1 MNLKVRHSLEY
12 RYNAP
17 VVLETHTLYLYPK
30 SYPHQRLLE
39 YNLFLDPQPSKIV
52 KNIDVEGNVQHL
64 IYFYAQPYNRLFV
77 QADITVSSEPV
88 NVFDFVFYPFET
100 SKIPFLYDNRIYK
113 YLIPYLDKTDA
124 TYQVEQFA
132 RKIAGNVGYATIPFL
147 VEMAQYI
154 SQNFVYQHREYGNA
168 YPPDDTL
175 RARSGSCREFARLY
189 ISACRSF
196 GIAARFVS
204 GYLYGNPQQAHE
216 LHAWA
221 EVFLPGAGWRGF
233 DPTEGKAVIN
243 NHISM
248 GTSADY
254 DQLAPVMGSFLGYT
268 SSFLTTNVDIQLLQ
282 SL

>member
-12 RYNAP
+12 QYNFP
-17 VVLETHTLYLYPK
+17 VVLEMHTLYLYPR

-39 YNLFLDPQPSKIV
+39 YNLFIDPQPSKIV

-64 IYFYAQPYNRLFV
+64 IYFYNQPYSKLFV
-77 QADITVSSEPV
+77 DASITVSSEPV

-124 TYQVEQFA
+124 TQQVEQFA
-132 RKIAGNVGYATIPFL
+132 RKLAAHVNYATIPFL
-147 VEMAQYI
+147 VEMSQHI
-154 SQNFVYQHREYGNA
+154 SQNFVYQDREYGKA

-175 RARSGSCREFARLY
+175 RDRSGSCREFARLF
-189 ISACRSF
+189 IGACRSL

-268 SSFLTTNVDIQLLQ
+268 TSRLTTHVDIQLQ
-282 SL
+282 QD

>member
-1 MNLKVRHSLEY
+1 MNLQVRHSLEY
-12 RYNAP
+12 QYNFP
-17 VVLETHTLYLYPK
+17 VVLEMHTLYLYPR

-39 YNLFLDPQPSKIV
+39 YNLFVDPQPSKIV

-64 IYFYAQPYNRLFV
+64 IYFYNQPYNRLFV
-77 QADITVSSEPV
+77 EARITVSSEPV

-124 TYQVEQFA
+124 TQQVEQFA
-132 RKIAGNVGYATIPFL
+132 RKLAASANYATIPFL

-168 YPPDDTL
+168 FPPDDTL
-175 RARSGSCREFARLY
+175 RDKSGSCREFARLF
-189 ISACRSF
+189 IGACRSL

-268 SSFLTTNVDIQLLQ
+268 SSLLTTRVDIQLLHDK
-282 SL
+282 

>member
-1 MNLKVRHSLEY
+1 MNLQVRHSLEY
-12 RYNAP
+12 QYNFP
-17 VVLETHTLYLYPK
+17 VVLEMHTLYLYPR

-39 YNLFLDPQPSKIV
+39 YNMFIDPQPSKIV

-64 IYFYAQPYNRLFV
+64 IYFYNQPYSRLFV
-77 QADITVSSEPV
+77 EASITVSSEPV

-124 TYQVEQFA
+124 TQQVEQFA
-132 RKIAGNVGYATIPFL
+132 RQLAAKVDYATIPFL
-147 VEMAQYI
+147 VEMSQYI

-168 YPPDDTL
+168 YPPDETL
-175 RARSGSCREFARLY
+175 RDRSGSCREYARLFMG
-189 ISACRSF
+189 ACRSL

-216 LHAWA
+216 LHAWV

-268 SSFLTTNVDIQLLQ
+268 SSLLTTHVDIQLLQ
-282 SL
+282 DK

>member
-1 MNLKVRHSLEY
+1 MNLQVRHSLEY
-12 RYNAP
+12 QYNFP
-17 VVLETHTLYLYPK
+17 VVLEMHTLYLYPR

-39 YNLFLDPQPSKIV
+39 YNLLIDPQPSKIV

-64 IYFYAQPYNRLFV
+64 IYFYNQPYNKLSV
-77 QADITVSSEPV
+77 EASLTVSSEPV

-124 TYQVEQFA
+124 TQQVEHFA
-132 RKIAGNVGYATIPFL
+132 RQLAAKVDYATIPFL
-147 VEMAQYI
+147 VEMSQHI

-168 YPPDDTL
+168 YPPDETL
-175 RARSGSCREFARLY
+175 RDRSGSCREYARLFMG
-189 ISACRSF
+189 ACRSL

-216 LHAWA
+216 LHAWV

-268 SSFLTTNVDIQLLQ
+268 SSLLTTHVDIQLLQ
-282 SL
+282 DK

>member
-12 RYNAP
+12 QYNAP

-64 IYFYAQPYNRLFV
+64 IYFSAEPCSSLFV
-77 QADITVSSEPV
+77 QAELTVSSEPV

-100 SKIPFLYDNRIYK
+100 SQLPFLYDNRIYK
-113 YLIPYLDKTDA
+113 YLIPYLDKTDV
-124 TYQVEQFA
+124 TYEVEQFA
-132 RKIAGNVGYATIPFL
+132 RKLAGNVGYATIPFL

-175 RARSGSCREFARLY
+175 RDRSGSCREFARLY
-189 ISACRSF
+189 ISACRSL

-254 DQLAPVMGSFLGYT
+254 NQLAPVMGSFLGYT
-268 SSFLTTNVDIQLLQ
+268 SSFLTTDVDIQLLQ

>member
-1 MNLKVRHSLEY
+1 MNLRVQHSLDY
-12 RYNAP
+12 QYNSP
-17 VVLETHTLYLYPK
+17 VRLETHTLYLYPR
-30 SYPHQRLLE
+30 SYPHQRLIDYKLSI
-39 YNLFLDPQPSKIV
+39 DPQPSKIV
-52 KNIDVEGNVQHL
+52 KNVDVEGNVQHL
-64 IYFYAQPYNRLFV
+64 IYFYNQQYSRLLV
-77 QADITVSSEPV
+77 SADITVSSEPV
-88 NVFDFVFYPFET
+88 NVFDFVLYPFEA

-132 RKIAGNVGYATIPFL
+132 RNLAAKVGYATIPFL
-147 VEMAQYI
+147 VEMSQHI
-154 SQNFVYQHREYGNA
+154 SQNFVYQQREYGHA

-175 RARSGSCREFARLY
+175 RDRSGSCREYARLF
-189 ISACRSF
+189 IGACRSL

-204 GYLYGNPQQAHE
+204 GYLYGHPQQAHE

-243 NHISM
+243 KHISM

-254 DQLAPVMGSFLGYT
+254 DQLAPVMGSFLGFT
-268 SSFLTTNVDIQLLQ
+268 SSLLTTNVDIQLLEP
-282 SL
+282 

>member
-1 MNLKVRHSLEY
+1 MNLKVRHALEY
-12 RYNAP
+12 QYNFP
-17 VVLETHTLYLYPK
+17 VVLEMHTLYLYPR

-39 YNLFLDPQPSKIV
+39 YNLTIEPQPSKIV
-52 KNIDVEGNVQHL
+52 KNVDVEGNVQHL
-64 IYFYAQPYNRLFV
+64 IYFYNQPYSRLFV
-77 QADITVSSEPV
+77 EASITVSSEPV

-124 TYQVEQFA
+124 TQQVEQFA
-132 RKIAGNVGYATIPFL
+132 RKIAAHVNYATIPFL
-147 VEMAQYI
+147 VEMSQYI

-175 RARSGSCREFARLY
+175 RDRSGSCREFARLF
-189 ISACRSF
+189 IGACRSL

-268 SSFLTTNVDIQLLQ
+268 TSRLSTNVDIQLLQ
-282 SL
+282 G

>member
-1 MNLKVRHSLEY
+1 MNLRVQHSLDY
-12 RYNAP
+12 QYNSP
-17 VVLETHTLYLYPK
+17 VRLETHTLYLYPR
-30 SYPHQRLLE
+30 SYPHQRLIDYKLSI
-39 YNLFLDPQPSKIV
+39 DPQPSKIV
-52 KNIDVEGNVQHL
+52 KNVDVEGNVQHL
-64 IYFYAQPYNRLFV
+64 IYFYNQQYSRLLV
-77 QADITVSSEPV
+77 SADITVSSEPV
-88 NVFDFVFYPFET
+88 NVFDFVLYPFEA

-132 RKIAGNVGYATIPFL
+132 RNLAGKVGYATIPFL
-147 VEMAQYI
+147 VEMSQHI
-154 SQNFVYQHREYGNA
+154 SQNFVYQQREYGHA

-175 RARSGSCREFARLY
+175 RDRSGSCREYARLF
-189 ISACRSF
+189 IGACRSL

-204 GYLYGNPQQAHE
+204 GYLYGHPQQAHE

-243 NHISM
+243 KHISM

-254 DQLAPVMGSFLGYT
+254 DQLAPVMGSFLGFT
-268 SSFLTTNVDIQLLQ
+268 SSLLTTNVDIQLLEP
-282 SL
+282 

>member
-1 MNLKVRHSLEY
+1 MNLQVRHSLEY
-12 RYNAP
+12 QYNFP
-17 VVLETHTLYLYPK
+17 VVLEMHTLYLYPR

-39 YNLFLDPQPSKIV
+39 YSLYIDPQPSKIV

-64 IYFYAQPYNRLFV
+64 IYFYNQPYSRLYV
-77 QADITVSSEPV
+77 EATITVSSEPV

-113 YLIPYLDKTDA
+113 YLIPYLDKADA
-124 TYQVEQFA
+124 TQQVEQFA
-132 RKIAGNVGYATIPFL
+132 RNLAAHVNYATIPFL

-154 SQNFVYQHREYGNA
+154 SQNFAYQHREYGNA
-168 YPPDDTL
+168 FPPDDTL
-175 RARSGSCREFARLY
+175 RDRSGSCREFARLF
-189 ISACRSF
+189 IGACRSL

-268 SSFLTTNVDIQLLQ
+268 SSLLTTQVDIELLQ
-282 SL
+282 G

>member
-1 MNLKVRHSLEY
+1 MKLKVRHSLEY
-12 RYNAP
+12 QYNAP
-17 VVLETHTLYLYPK
+17 VMLEMQTLYLYPR
-30 SYPHQRLLE
+30 SYPHQRLLD
-39 YNLFLDPQPSKIV
+39 YKLTIDPQPSKIV
-52 KNIDVEGNVQHL
+52 KNVDAEGNVQHL
-64 IYFYAQPYNRLFV
+64 IYFYNQQYQRLFV
-77 QADITVSSEPV
+77 EAEMTVSSDPV
-88 NVFDFVFYPFET
+88 NVFDFVFYPYET

-113 YLIPYLDKTDA
+113 YLIPYLDKTDS

-132 RKIAGNVGYATIPFL
+132 RKLAAQVDYATIPFL
-147 VEMAQYI
+147 VEMSQYI
-154 SQNFVYQHREYGNA
+154 SQNFVYQHHQYGNA

-175 RARSGSCREFARLY
+175 RAQSGSCREFARLF
-189 ISACRSF
+189 IGACRSL

-204 GYLYGNPQQAHE
+204 GYLYGNPQQEHE

-254 DQLAPVMGSFLGYT
+254 DQLAPVMGSFLGFT
-268 SSFLTTNVDIQLLQ
+268 SSLLTTNVDIELLEA
-282 SL
+282 

>member
-1 MNLKVRHSLEY
+1 MNLQVRHALEY
-12 RYNAP
+12 QYNFP
-17 VVLETHTLYLYPK
+17 VVLETHTLYLYPR

-39 YNLFLDPQPSKIV
+39 YNLFIDPKPSKIV

-64 IYFYAQPYNRLFV
+64 IYFYNQPYKRLFV
-77 QADITVSSEPV
+77 EASITVSSEPV

-100 SKIPFLYDNRIYK
+100 SKIPFLYDNRIFK

-124 TYQVEQFA
+124 TQQVEQFA
-132 RKIAGNVGYATIPFL
+132 RKLAAHVNYATIPFL
-147 VEMAQYI
+147 VEMSQYI

-175 RARSGSCREFARLY
+175 RDRSGSCREFARLF
-189 ISACRSF
+189 IGACRSL

-268 SSFLTTNVDIQLLQ
+268 SSLLTTHVDIQLLQ
-282 SL
+282 DM

>member
-1 MNLKVRHSLEY
+1 MNLKVRHALEY
-12 RYNAP
+12 QYNAP
-17 VVLETHTLYLYPK
+17 VVLEMHTLYLYPR

-39 YNLFLDPQPSKIV
+39 YNLSIDPQPSKIV
-52 KNIDVEGNVQHL
+52 KNVDVEGNVQHL
-64 IYFYAQPYNRLFV
+64 IYFYNQPYSRLFV
-77 QADITVSSEPV
+77 EASITVSSEPV

-124 TYQVEQFA
+124 TQQVEQFA
-132 RKIAGNVGYATIPFL
+132 RKIAAHVNYATIPFL
-147 VEMAQYI
+147 VEMSQYI

-175 RARSGSCREFARLY
+175 RDRSGSCREYARLF
-189 ISACRSF
+189 IGACRSL

-243 NHISM
+243 KHISM

-268 SSFLTTNVDIQLLQ
+268 SSWLTTNVDIELL
-282 SL
+282 

>member
-1 MNLKVRHSLEY
+1 MNLKVRHALEY
-12 RYNAP
+12 QYTAP
-17 VVLETHTLYLYPK
+17 IVLEMHTLYLYPR

-39 YNLFLDPQPSKIV
+39 YNLSIDPQPSKIV
-52 KNIDVEGNVQHL
+52 KNVDVEGNVQHL
-64 IYFYAQPYNRLFV
+64 IYFYNQPYSRLFV
-77 QADITVSSEPV
+77 EASITVSSEPV

-124 TYQVEQFA
+124 TQQVEQFA
-132 RKIAGNVGYATIPFL
+132 RKIAAHVNYATIPFL
-147 VEMAQYI
+147 VEMSQYI

-175 RARSGSCREFARLY
+175 RDRSGSCREFARLF
-189 ISACRSF
+189 IGACRSL

-243 NHISM
+243 KHISM

-268 SSFLTTNVDIQLLQ
+268 GSRLTTNVDIELL
-282 SL
+282 

>member
-1 MNLKVRHSLEY
+1 MNLKVQHSLEY
-12 RYNAP
+12 RYTSP
-17 VVLETHTLYLYPK
+17 VRLETHTLYLYPK
-30 SYPHQRLLE
+30 SYPHQRLFDYTLTI
-39 YNLFLDPQPSKIV
+39 DPQPSKIV
-52 KNIDVEGNVQHL
+52 KNVDAEGNVQHL
-64 IYFYAQPYNRLFV
+64 LYFYAQQYSRLFV
-77 QADITVSSEPV
+77 EAAITVSSDPV
-88 NVFDFVFYPFET
+88 NVFDFVFYPFEA

-124 TYQVEQFA
+124 TVQVEQFA
-132 RKIAGNVGYATIPFL
+132 RKLAAQVNYDTIPFL
-147 VEMAQYI
+147 VEMSQYI

-175 RARSGSCREFARLY
+175 RDRSGSCREFARLY
-189 ISACRSF
+189 IGACRSL

-248 GTSADY
+248 GTSADF
-254 DQLAPVMGSFLGYT
+254 DQLAPVMGSFLGFT
-268 SSFLTTNVDIQLLQ
+268 SSFLTTTVNIELLEA
-282 SL
+282 

>member
-1 MNLKVRHSLEY
+1 MNLKVQHSLEY
-12 RYNAP
+12 RYTSP
-17 VVLETHTLYLYPK
+17 VRLETHTLYLYPK
-30 SYPHQRLLE
+30 SYPHQRLLD
-39 YNLFLDPQPSKIV
+39 YKLTIDPQPSKIV
-52 KNIDVEGNVQHL
+52 KNVDAEGNVQHL
-64 IYFYAQPYNRLFV
+64 LYFYAQQYSRLFV
-77 QADITVSSEPV
+77 EAAITVSSDPV
-88 NVFDFVFYPFET
+88 NVFDFVFYPFEA

-124 TYQVEQFA
+124 TVQVEQFA
-132 RKIAGNVGYATIPFL
+132 RKLAAQVNYDTIPFL
-147 VEMAQYI
+147 VEMSQYI

-175 RARSGSCREFARLY
+175 RDRSGSCREFARLY
-189 ISACRSF
+189 IGACRSL

-248 GTSADY
+248 GTSADF
-254 DQLAPVMGSFLGYT
+254 DQLAPVMGSFLGFT
-268 SSFLTTNVDIQLLQ
+268 SSFLTTTVNIELLEA
-282 SL
+282 